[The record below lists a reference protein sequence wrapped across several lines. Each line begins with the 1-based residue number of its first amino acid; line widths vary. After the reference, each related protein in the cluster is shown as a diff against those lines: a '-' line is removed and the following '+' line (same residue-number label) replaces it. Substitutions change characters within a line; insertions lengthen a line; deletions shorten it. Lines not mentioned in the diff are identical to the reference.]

1 MSDDLGAKVETADV
15 VVVAAAD
22 DDDEDETLIGGGAE
36 IEPFTAAFLCAV
48 TQATTCHAS
57 QSCAPLSPHTWHR
70 RDGESGCSF
79 RNTVP
84 LADDDIG
91 PRTAVVEEDVFFPFG
106 D

>member
-1 MSDDLGAKVETADV
+1 MSDLGAKVDTADV
-15 VVVAAAD
+15 VAAA

-70 RDGESGCSF
+70 REGESGCSF

-84 LADDDIG
+84 LVDDDIG
-91 PRTAVVEEDVFFPFG
+91 TAAVVEDIFFPFG